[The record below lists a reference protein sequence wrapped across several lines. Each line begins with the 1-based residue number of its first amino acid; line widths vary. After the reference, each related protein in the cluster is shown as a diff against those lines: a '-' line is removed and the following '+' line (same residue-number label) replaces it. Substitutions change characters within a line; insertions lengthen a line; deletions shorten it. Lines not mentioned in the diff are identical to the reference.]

1 MKNLQAL
8 FPLIVDYLRYFQI
21 IKFIE
26 KDVRNPIMAS
36 LEDRISKASL
46 EDRIA
51 KPEQEEEPS
60 KPAVDTVTAST
71 SDTGKVESWADEMA
85 TPVQPNAAEDKSKL
99 SEAQVDGSSEIQNG
113 SSGTLEPTYDVEVK
127 LSDVQADPNNPLYST
142 TSFED
147 EQLGL

>member
-1 MKNLQAL
+1 
-8 FPLIVDYLRYFQI
+8 
-21 IKFIE
+21 
-26 KDVRNPIMAS
+26 MAS

-71 SDTGKVESWADEMA
+71 NDTGKVESWADEMA

>member
-1 MKNLQAL
+1 
-8 FPLIVDYLRYFQI
+8 
-21 IKFIE
+21 
-26 KDVRNPIMAS
+26 MAS

-51 KPEQEEEPS
+51 KPEKEEEPS
-60 KPAVDTVTAST
+60 KPSVDTAVAPATN
-71 SDTGKVESWADEMA
+71 TGKIESWADEMA
-85 TPVQPNAAEDKSKL
+85 TPVQPSAAVEKSDL
-99 SEAQVDGSSEIQNG
+99 PEAQVDGSSEIQNG
-113 SSGTLEPTYDVEVK
+113 SAGTLEPTYDVEVK